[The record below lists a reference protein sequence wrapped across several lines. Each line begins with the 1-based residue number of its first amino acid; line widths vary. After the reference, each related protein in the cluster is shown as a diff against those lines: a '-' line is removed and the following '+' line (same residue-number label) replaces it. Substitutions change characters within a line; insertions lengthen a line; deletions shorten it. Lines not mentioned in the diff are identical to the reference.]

1 MQRHIS
7 TLFAILVGVSFS
19 TFGQHIE
26 GYRQNENNLYFK
38 FLQDEKG
45 STAKLGDVLSM
56 HMVMKSSDGIELK
69 NTYKERG
76 GKSMLFP
83 VKFPV
88 FLGDIY
94 EAVTLL
100 SEGDSAKFLIPAD
113 SMYNRIFKKPLP
125 PSVTEGSSLDFTIKV
140 EWIKAQQDV
149 PIPEQ
154 TVKLNVLQRSKDEE
168 AIEAYFNKNE
178 LDFKRTDSG
187 VFIHVMSESGNNL
200 IKKGQ
205 TLTMNYTGMYVNGQ
219 IFETTIKE
227 NGDHQPITVVSGN
240 EQVIKGWEES
250 FLELRAGST
259 YRIGVPSKQA
269 FGVRGRGIVP
279 SNTVL
284 IFEINIIT
292 VK

>member
-7 TLFAILVGVSFS
+7 ILFLVLVGVSFS

-26 GYRQNENNLYFK
+26 GYRQNENDLYFK
-38 FLQDEKG
+38 FLKDDKG
-45 STAKLGDVLSM
+45 ATAKLGDVLSM
-56 HMVMKSSDGIELK
+56 HMVMKSSDGTELK
-69 NTYKERG
+69 NTYKEHG

-113 SMYNRIFKKPLP
+113 SMYTKIFKKPLP
-125 PSVTEGSSLDFTIKV
+125 PSVAKGSLLDFTIKV
-140 EWIKAQQDV
+140 QWIKAQQDV
-149 PIPEQ
+149 PVPEQ
-154 TVKLNVLQRSKDEE
+154 TVSLNSLQMSKDEE
-168 AIEAYFNKNE
+168 AIKAYFNKND
-178 LDFKRTDSG
+178 LDFKRTDAG
-187 VFIHVMSESGNNL
+187 VYIHTMSESGNE
-200 IKKGQ
+200 IIQKGQ
-205 TLTMNYTGMYVNGQ
+205 TLTMNYTGMYLDGEV
-219 IFETTIKE
+219 FETTIKPD
-227 NGDHQPITVVSGN
+227 GDHQPITVVSGN
-240 EQVIKGWEES
+240 EQVIRGWEQA
-250 FLELRAGST
+250 FLKMRAGSS
-259 YRIGVPSKQA
+259 YIVGVPSYLA
-269 FGVRGRGIVP
+269 FGERGRGVVP